1 MKVLTPNS
9 AYEIHKKKINKIKE
23 DIEKKRQKKLI
34 HMANNPLANAISF
47 TAPISQGGFHV
58 LTEPTSAQAP
68 ISAEGR
74 LNNSPT
80 PLGSDSKGHVLNISD
95 PTNYE

>member
-47 TAPISQGGFHV
+47 TAPIS
-58 LTEPTSAQAP
+58 
-68 ISAEGR
+68 
-74 LNNSPT
+74 
-80 PLGSDSKGHVLNISD
+80 
-95 PTNYE
+95 